1 MSPVTAITLSLHGIA
16 LASLLLYLYFSAR
29 YFLHMFQLNSY
40 TARVQWSWMRANKRR
55 MLLPLAVLVAA
66 VACGFT
72 AVKNPAY
79 AYGFFAFLCLLAAAL
94 SLPKKAKKP
103 LVFTARLCR
112 LLTTLAV
119 LELLPV
125 ALAAALGG
133 TGEFVLFGIA
143 AAALPFLIP
152 AANRINAPMEAA
164 VRRHYTNDAKK
175 LLAACPKLQIIG
187 ITGSFGKT
195 SVKYFLT
202 HLLSVRYN
210 TLMTPESYNTPMGV
224 VKTIRGSL
232 RATHEIFVCEMGAK
246 YVGDIKE
253 LCDIVHPTR
262 GIVTSIGEQ
271 HLESFGSVENIIKT
285 KYELADALPPDGI
298 LYVNL
303 SCETVAKNPPP
314 RAAVT
319 YGLRPDADY
328 FAADIAVST
337 AGTTFTLVHGDERQ
351 KFSTKLIGA
360 ANVENIVG
368 AIAAANGY
376 GIPLADLV
384 PAVRTLRPVPHRME
398 LLDRGAVTIIDDA
411 FNSNPAGAAAAL
423 ETLGRFDAM
432 RIIVTPGMIELGD
445 RTEALNAEL
454 GARAAAVCDCIVAV
468 GEKQAK
474 PILRGAREA
483 GADEKKLCTAKSFAD
498 AMRYVYALDAGGRKK
513 VVLLENDLPD
523 NF

>member
-1 MSPVTAITLSLHGIA
+1 MEPVTAFTISLHVLA
-16 LASLLLYLYFSAR
+16 LCAMLTYLYFSTR

-40 TARVQWSWMRANKRR
+40 TARVQWNWMQENKYR
-55 MLLPLAVLVAA
+55 MIPPIFAFFGAILF
-66 VACGFT
+66 GFVH
-72 AVKNPAY
+72 ARSV
-79 AYGFFAFLCLLAAAL
+79 AYGYGYFALFCLLLATFC
-94 SLPKKAKKP
+94 LPKKAKKP

-119 LELLPV
+119 MELLPIL
-125 ALAAALGG
+125 LAVALGG
-133 TGEFVLFGIA
+133 TGEFVLLGIA

-152 AANRINAPMEAA
+152 AADRVNAPLEAA
-164 VRRHYTNDAKK
+164 IRRHYTNDAKK
-175 LLAACPKLQIIG
+175 ILASCPDLQIIG

-224 VKTIRGSL
+224 VKTIRTSL

-246 YVGDIKE
+246 YVGDIRE

-262 GIVTSIGEQ
+262 GIITSIGEQ
-271 HLESFGSVENIIKT
+271 HLESFGSVDNIIKT
-285 KYELADALPPDGI
+285 KYELAEALPANGI

-303 SCETVAKNPPP
+303 SSETVAKNPPH

-319 YGLRPDADY
+319 YGLCPEADY
-328 FAADIAVST
+328 FATDIAVST
-337 AGTTFTLVHGDERQ
+337 AGTTFILVHGETRQ
-351 KFSTKLIGA
+351 KFSTRLIGA

-368 AIAAANGY
+368 AIAAAHGY
-376 GIPLADLV
+376 GIPLCDLV

-398 LLDRGAVTIIDDA
+398 LIDRGTLTIIDDA

-423 ETLGRFDAM
+423 ETLSRFDAM

-445 RTEALNAEL
+445 RTETLNAEL
-454 GARAAAVCDCIVAV
+454 GARAAAVCDVIVAV

-474 PILRGAREA
+474 PILRGAREV
-483 GADEKKLCTAKSFAD
+483 GFDEKKLFAAKSFAD
-498 AMRYVYALDAGGRKK
+498 AMRYVHALDAGGKKK

>member
-1 MSPVTAITLSLHGIA
+1 MNPVTAFTHTLHA
-16 LASLLLYLYFSAR
+16 LALCSLAAYLHFEAR

-40 TARVQWSWMRANKRR
+40 TARVQWSWMRANKTR
-55 MLLPLAVLVAA
+55 MIPPLFALIGAIG
-66 VACGFT
+66 CGFIS
-72 AVKNPAY
+72 ARHAAY
-79 AYGFFAFLCLLAAAL
+79 AYGFFALLCLVLAAF

-112 LLTTLAV
+112 LFVTLGILV
-119 LELLPV
+119 LLLLALGV
-125 ALAAALGG
+125 ALGS
-133 TGEFVLFGIA
+133 TGEFVLFGIVPF
-143 AAALPFLIP
+143 ALPFLIP
-152 AANRINAPMEAA
+152 AANRINVPIEAA
-164 VRRHYTNDAKK
+164 VRRHYTSDAKK
-175 LLAACPKLQIIG
+175 ILASCPNLQIIG

-224 VKTIRGSL
+224 VKTIRQSL

-285 KYELADALPPDGI
+285 KYELADALPADGI

-303 SCETVAKNPPP
+303 SSETIAKNPPP

-328 FAADIAVST
+328 FATDIAVDT

-376 GIPLADLV
+376 GIPLAELV
-384 PAVRTLRPVPHRME
+384 PAVRTLRAVPHRME
-398 LLDRGAVTIIDDA
+398 LLDRGAITIIDDA

-445 RTEALNAEL
+445 REDALNAEL
-454 GARAAAVCDCIVAV
+454 GARAAAVCDVIVAV

-474 PILRGAREA
+474 PILRGARET
-483 GADEKKLCTAKSFAD
+483 GADEKKLYTAKNFAD

>member
-1 MSPVTAITLSLHGIA
+1 MDPVTAITHSLHGIA
-16 LASLLLYLYFSAR
+16 LCALLVYLYFLAR

-40 TARVQWSWMRANKRR
+40 TARVQWNWMRANKHH
-55 MLLPLAVLVAA
+55 MILPFSLLVAA
-66 VACGFT
+66 LVCGFVS
-72 AVKNPAY
+72 ARDAAY
-79 AYGFFAFLCLLAAAL
+79 AYGFFALLCLAAAAL

-112 LLTTLAV
+112 LFVTLG
-119 LELLPV
+119 LLMFLLLL
-125 ALAAALGG
+125 LAALLGG

-143 AAALPFLIP
+143 AFVLPFLIP
-152 AANRINAPMEAA
+152 AANKINAPLEAA

-175 LLAACPKLQIIG
+175 ILASCPNLQVIG

-224 VKTIRGSL
+224 VKTIRQSL

-246 YVGDIKE
+246 YVGDIRE

-303 SCETVAKNPPP
+303 SSETIAKNPPP

-328 FAADIAVST
+328 FAADIAVDT
-337 AGTTFTLVHGDERQ
+337 TGTTFTLVHGDERQ

-368 AIAAANGY
+368 ALAAANGY

-384 PAVRTLRPVPHRME
+384 PAVRTLRAVPHRME

-445 RTEALNAEL
+445 RTDALNAEL

-483 GADEKKLCTAKSFAD
+483 GADEKNLYTAKNFAD
-498 AMRYVYALDAGGRKK
+498 AMRYVSALDAGGRKK